1 MFSSENVRYLLNT
14 ILLSEKYIT
23 DVSEPYVYGYLIYPY
38 LSCLLL
44 PAPCQLMLTGK
55 IYHMYERLSI
65 YAQLLWI
72 FFRKRDR
79 IISAGMVFG
88 LLITGLV
95 IAKL

>member
-1 MFSSENVRYLLNT
+1 
-14 ILLSEKYIT
+14 
-23 DVSEPYVYGYLIYPY
+23 
-38 LSCLLL
+38 
-44 PAPCQLMLTGK
+44 MLTGK